1 MSINKFKPLMVS
13 FDEDSFKLADK
24 QAQEKLQLLDD
35 ASVWVHNAIPIE
47 KKINLKRLH
56 LNMLEYFR
64 DAILV
69 IYKDVNQLGLSA
81 DKLIEA
87 KEIPIA
93 DLIEIQKQYESIP
106 ITVVV
111 NKDNLPTVE
120 VKRKDYETWTTSES
134 QNKRLL
140 AGSKL
145 ISNLK
150 DVEKYAQVYPR
161 DINKATS
168 GFINYNLQKQTYF
181 VSPEFVFSDYK
192 RTVV

>member
-1 MSINKFKPLMVS
+1 MSKHFKPIMIS
-13 FDEDSFKLADK
+13 FAENEYKAKQDLAKSKLERLDEG
-24 QAQEKLQLLDD
+24 
-35 ASVWVHNAIPIE
+35 SVWIANTIDA
-47 KKINLKRLH
+47 KKCDMKKLSNNMVGYFKRLI
-56 LNMLEYFR
+56 LETFMEQ
-64 DAILV
+64 
-69 IYKDVNQLGLSA
+69 NTLGLSA

-87 KEIPIA
+87 KEIDISV
-93 DLIEIQKQYESIP
+93 LRTIQKEYEKINADITFNNNVPSIK
-106 ITVVV
+106 I
-111 NKDNLPTVE
+111 E
-120 VKRKDYETWTTSES
+120 RREYETWTTSES

>member
-1 MSINKFKPLMVS
+1 
-13 FDEDSFKLADK
+13 
-24 QAQEKLQLLDD
+24 
-35 ASVWVHNAIPIE
+35 
-47 KKINLKRLH
+47 
-56 LNMLEYFR
+56 MLY
-64 DAILV
+64 
-69 IYKDVNQLGLSA
+69 
-81 DKLIEA
+81 
-87 KEIPIA
+87 
-93 DLIEIQKQYESIP
+93 
-106 ITVVV
+106 
-111 NKDNLPTVE
+111 LPTVE

-150 DVEKYAQVYPR
+150 EVEKYAQVFPR

-192 RTVV
+192 RSVV

>member
-13 FDEDSFKLADK
+13 FDEDSFKVADK

-150 DVEKYAQVYPR
+150 EVEKYAQVYPR

-168 GFINYNLQKQTYF
+168 GFINYNLQKQTYY

>member
-13 FDEDSFKLADK
+13 FDEDSFNVADK

-87 KEIPIA
+87 KEINVSE
-93 DLIEIQKQYESIP
+93 LIEIQKQYESIP

-150 DVEKYAQVYPR
+150 EVEKYAQVYPR

-192 RTVV
+192 RSVV

>member
-168 GFINYNLQKQTYF
+168 GFINYNLQKQTYY

>member
-1 MSINKFKPLMVS
+1 
-13 FDEDSFKLADK
+13 
-24 QAQEKLQLLDD
+24 
-35 ASVWVHNAIPIE
+35 
-47 KKINLKRLH
+47 
-56 LNMLEYFR
+56 MLEYFR

-69 IYKDVNQLGLSA
+69 VYKDRNQLGLSA

-87 KEIPIA
+87 KEINISE
-93 DLIEIQKQYESIP
+93 LVEIQKQYESIP

>member
-13 FDEDSFKLADK
+13 FDEDSFKVADK

-87 KEIPIA
+87 KEINISE
-93 DLIEIQKQYESIP
+93 LIEIQKQYESIP

-150 DVEKYAQVYPR
+150 EVEKYAQVYPR

-192 RTVV
+192 RSVV

>member
-13 FDEDSFKLADK
+13 FDEDSFNVADK

-87 KEIPIA
+87 KEINIA
-93 DLIEIQKQYESIP
+93 ELIEIQKQYESIP

-150 DVEKYAQVYPR
+150 EVEKYAQVFPR

>member
-13 FDEDSFKLADK
+13 FDEDSFKVADK

-87 KEIPIA
+87 KEINIA
-93 DLIEIQKQYESIP
+93 ELKEIQKQYDALDV
-106 ITVVV
+106 TVSVKENV
-111 NKDNLPTVE
+111 PQVE
-120 VKRKDYETWTTSES
+120 VKRKDFEVWTTNEK
-134 QNKRLL
+134 QNKKIV
-140 AGSKL
+140 AGNKF
-145 ISNLK
+145 IQAIK
-150 DVEKYAQVYPR
+150 DLEELNHVFPFHIQNATGNYIQFDGRTNKYR
-161 DINKATS
+161 INPLN
-168 GFINYNLQKQTYF
+168 I
-181 VSPEFVFSDYK
+181 FS
-192 RTVV
+192 

>member
-13 FDEDSFKLADK
+13 FDEDSFKVADK

-87 KEIPIA
+87 KEINVSE
-93 DLIEIQKQYESIP
+93 LIEIQKQYESIP